1 MWDAVASELATVPI
15 HQQLCLENYFS
26 RPSEL
31 SSQGAVPISP
41 APWDGRAFW
50 WYQQP
55 VCISKSHF
63 PQLYAAGGLHR
74 VVGGSWV
81 SPVLPCRLP
90 LFEIKP
96 GRRVQSLS
104 CIPLSCPSGLCSKME
119 PPISSS
125 FPVQRPHGSWW
136 ISPVFLPLQY
146 WITEDPYWIVTT
158 TRKWHQFL
166 PLSTNTQIKPHLHGK
181 DPDRTGSEK

>member
-96 GRRVQSLS
+96 GRRVQSLF
-104 CIPLSCPSGLCSKME
+104 PAYLWAAQVGFAAKWNLPF
-119 PPISSS
+119 PPAS
-125 FPVQRPHGSWW
+125 
-136 ISPVFLPLQY
+136 QY
-146 WITEDPYWIVTT
+146 RDHMAADEY
-158 TRKWHQFL
+158 HQFSF
-166 PLSTNTQIKPHLHGK
+166 LSS
-181 DPDRTGSEK
+181 TGLQKIHTG